1 MLFDFELDISI
12 NEYSPLVLAYVG
24 DAVYEI
30 FIRTKLSSGV
40 NMPVN
45 KLHKE
50 ATRFVRAKS
59 QSKISHFLEDKL
71 TEEELRVYKR
81 GRNASSNTH
90 AKNADIVDYRH
101 ATGFEALVGYLYLS
115 KNEER
120 LNEILELSYN
130 YIIENE

>member
-30 FIRTKLSSGV
+30 YIRTLLSKNG

-71 TEEELRVYKR
+71 TGEELRVYKR